1 MYYISNCS
9 CFNIVQNPVT
19 SPEYCNINSSSS
31 ISLTSTQY
39 STSSVDQST
48 TQSNNGNPSSPS
60 SPLSSPSSPLSSP
73 LSSSSYCKY
82 SSLQNYTVSHFLY
95 YSYIVNDY

>member
-9 CFNIVQNPVT
+9 SFNIVQNSVI
-19 SPEYCNINSSSS
+19 SPEYCNINSSPS
-31 ISLTSTQY
+31 ISLTSTKY

-48 TQSNNGNPSSPS
+48 AQSNNGNPSSPLSS
-60 SPLSSPSSPLSSP
+60 SPPLSSP

-82 SSLQNYTVSHFLY
+82 SSIQNYTVSHFLY
-95 YSYIVNDY
+95 YSYIINDY